1 MAHFLIRGLQ
11 YPDGIAMENGKPGE
25 ILKALTRASL
35 TSDDRLFHR
44 IIEEVTPTYFGRPE
58 WG

>member
-1 MAHFLIRGLQ
+1 MASQ
-11 YPDGIAMENGKPGE
+11 VK
-25 ILKALTRASL
+25 ILKILTRASL

-44 IIEEVTPTYFGRPE
+44 IIEEVNPTYFGRPE